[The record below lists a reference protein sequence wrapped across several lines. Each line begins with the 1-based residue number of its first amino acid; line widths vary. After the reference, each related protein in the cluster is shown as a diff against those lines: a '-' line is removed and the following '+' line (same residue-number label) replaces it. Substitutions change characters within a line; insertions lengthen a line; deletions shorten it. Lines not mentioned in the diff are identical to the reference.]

1 MRLMF
6 WTGLAIFL
14 LDQVSKYYVVH
25 WLGLANDPDGRI
37 TVWPP
42 YLEFRMAWNRGVNF
56 GLFADFDMR
65 WILIGLAFAISAAVL
80 IWLRRT
86 GGTKWVYISA
96 GVLIGGAMGNV
107 VDRFFYGAVADFL
120 NMSCCGINNP
130 YAFNVADIAIFVG
143 AIGLAFLGDDGKGK
157 KTA

>member
-1 MRLMF
+1 MRLVF

-65 WILIGLAFAISAAVL
+65 WVLIGLAVAISIAVL

-96 GVLIGGAMGNV
+96 GLLIGGALGNV
-107 VDRFFYGAVADFL
+107 VDRVFYGAVADFL

-130 YAFNVADIAIFVG
+130 YAFNVADITIFVG
-143 AIGLAFLGDDGKGK
+143 AIGLAFLGDDSKTK
-157 KTA
+157 KTP